1 MKTLIEKLEY
11 EMLTDDEPTCKKSDR
26 LERTYM
32 NASESEQKIIDDVF
46 ITICGYSL
54 NTLLKKK

>member
-1 MKTLIEKLEY
+1 MKNLIEKLEY

-32 NASESEQKIIDDVF
+32 NASESEQEIIDDVF
-46 ITICGYSL
+46 ITICV
-54 NTLLKKK
+54 